1 MTASVFSS
9 RFSRWLVSSLALLLV
24 AGLGVAPVHAQDGS
38 GGDNTQ
44 KLKKQLQASY
54 KAGAQ
59 AGNQGNYETAISR
72 FEEAIEVAQQLELD
86 DIVQKI
92 QGNLTNSLKSA
103 GSADLKEENYEE
115 ALAHFDK
122 ALEYADDD
130 PSVHHNRGIAYF
142 SMDSTDAAL
151 ESMQTAIDLG
161 NETGNTRVAGMATER
176 TRGHFL
182 NIASQALSADNL
194 SSSQIETALETLDE
208 MEEYVDHNAETLFYR
223 ALALFEQGNHQ
234 QAIETAREGLDMH
247 DGSRSDAAKFYFVIG
262 ESQMELGNKA
272 DACETFPNAAYG
284 DYQAR
289 AEHYLENECEDL

>member
-1 MTASVFSS
+1 MTASIFSS

-44 KLKKQLQASY
+44 ELKKRLQASY

-92 QGNLTNSLKSA
+92 QSNLINSFKSA
-103 GSADLKEENYEE
+103 GSADLKQENYEQ
-115 ALAHFDK
+115 ALAHFDR
-122 ALEYADDD
+122 ALEYADND
-130 PSVHHNRGIAYF
+130 PSVYHNRGIAYF

-151 ESMQTAIDLG
+151 ESMQTAIKVG

-176 TRGHFL
+176 VRGHFL
-182 NIASQALSADNL
+182 NLASQALNADNL
-194 SSSQIETALETLDE
+194 SSSQISTALEALDE
-208 MEEYVDHNAETLFYR
+208 MENYVDPNAQSLFYR
-223 ALALFEQGNHQ
+223 ALALFEQGNLQEAIQTAQ
-234 QAIETAREGLDMH
+234 QGLDMH
-247 DGSRSDAAKFYFVIG
+247 DGSRSDAAKFYFVIA
-262 ESQMELGNKA
+262 ESQMMTGNQSQ
-272 DACETFPNAAYG
+272 ACETFKNAAYG

-289 AEHYLENECEDL
+289 AEHYLKNDCDS